1 MIFKLLF
8 KELFFLDFKNC
19 IVIGAGNAGRPVA
32 RLLNHQGVNV
42 TIADSKKYE
51 EFTEI
56 RRDMLDVLESEG
68 VNLELGADNP
78 DISEYDAIYLA
89 PTIPESAPIFKQIE
103 ENSITIV
110 TRKTISDLIN
120 KIIDMDKIG
129 ITGSYGKTTTT
140 TMITHIFKK
149 AGYKVYQCSSMKWN
163 LVSEAIVDD
172 IVNEEYKGADLAI
185 LELPHGTLGLLGDV
199 ELKMGVITNLH
210 QEHLSEFAGSMQRY
224 VDRKSLILDMCDKLV
239 ANIQCADL
247 LTYKR
252 DDTIYFNFENNNSDL
267 DTQKY
272 DISYAA
278 TYDDGNYVFK
288 AQTDNPF
295 EKSDINIDTVA
306 SYNYA
311 NLTAAISVCL
321 EYGISWD
328 IIKEGLALFTGVSG
342 RMEHLGT
349 YNGVE
354 AYFDS
359 SCSELSIR
367 QALDFIKDEN
377 IIVVFGCVDSTTIR
391 DNIES
396 GRTVG
401 DYANMVIA
409 TGYVEITGELHMDSA
424 LGLLN
429 AIEND
434 DVIKLAVCTVD
445 EAAELAMKYAKPGD
459 YIVHLGIGGTT
470 SYKQVKEKLIN
481 GLEEG
486 RNRYANN

>member
-1 MIFKLLF
+1 MIKS
-8 KELFFLDFKNC
+8 C

-32 RLLNHQGVNV
+32 RLLNHQGVEV
-42 TIADSKKYE
+42 TLSDSKVYE

-56 RRDMLDVLESEG
+56 RQHMLDVLKGEG
-68 VNLELGADNP
+68 VKLELGNSNP
-78 DISEYDAIYLA
+78 DITGYDAIYLA
-89 PTIPESAPIFKQIE
+89 PTIPKTAPIFKQIE
-103 ENSITIV
+103 ENSIEII
-110 TRKTISDLIN
+110 TRKTISDIIN
-120 KIIDMDKIG
+120 NILDMDKIG

-140 TMITHIFKK
+140 TMITNIFKK

-163 LVSEAIVDD
+163 LVSEALVED
-172 IVNEEYKGADLAI
+172 IVNEEYKGANLAI
-185 LELPHGTLGLLGDV
+185 LELPHGTLGLLGDLD
-199 ELKMGVITNLH
+199 LKMGVLTNLH
-210 QEHLSEFAGSMQRY
+210 QEHLSEFDGSMEKY
-224 VDRKSLILDMCDKLV
+224 IERKSLIMNISDKLV

-247 LTYKR
+247 LTNKR
-252 DDTIYFNFENNNSDL
+252 EDTIYFNFENNNTEI

-272 DISYAA
+272 EIKYAA
-278 TYDDGNYVFK
+278 NYQSRQYTFK
-288 AQTDNPF
+288 QEGSS
-295 EKSDINIDTVA
+295 EKTDINIDTVA

-311 NLTAAISVCL
+311 NLTAAIAVSL
-321 EYGISWD
+321 EYGISWEN
-328 IIKEGLALFTGVSG
+328 IKEGLALFSGVSG

-391 DNIES
+391 DYEES

-429 AIEND
+429 SIEND

-445 EAAELAMKYAKPGD
+445 EASELAMKYAKPGD

-470 SYKQVKEKLIN
+470 SYKQVKDKLLK

-486 RNRYANN
+486 CKRYANN

>member
-1 MIFKLLF
+1 MIKS
-8 KELFFLDFKNC
+8 C

-32 RLLNHQGVNV
+32 RLLNHQGVEV
-42 TIADSKKYE
+42 TISDSKVYE

-56 RRDMLDVLESEG
+56 RQQMLDVLKNEG
-68 VNLELGADNP
+68 VKLDLGVKNP
-78 DISEYDAIYLA
+78 DITGYDAIYLA
-89 PTIPESAPIFKQIE
+89 PTIPETAPIYEQIE
-103 ENSITIV
+103 KNSIEII
-110 TRKTISDLIN
+110 TRKTISDIIN

-140 TMITHIFKK
+140 TMITNIFKK

-163 LVSEAIVDD
+163 LVSEALVED

-185 LELPHGTLGLLGDV
+185 LELPHGTLGLLGDLD
-199 ELKMGVITNLH
+199 LKMGVLTNLH
-210 QEHLSEFAGSMQRY
+210 QEHLSEFDGSMEKY
-224 VDRKSLILDMCDKLV
+224 IERKSLIMNISDKLI

-247 LTYKR
+247 LTNKR
-252 DDTIYFNFENNNSDL
+252 QDTIYFNFENNNTEIN
-267 DTQKY
+267 TQKY
-272 DISYAA
+272 NIKYVGN
-278 TYDDGNYVFK
+278 YDDGQFNFK
-288 AQTDNPF
+288 KEGEESF

-311 NLTAAISVCL
+311 NLTAAIAVSL

-328 IIKEGLALFTGVSG
+328 TIKEGLELFSGVSG

-377 IIVVFGCVDSTTIR
+377 IIIVFGCVDSTTIR
-391 DNIES
+391 DSEES

-424 LGLLN
+424 LTLLN
-429 AIEND
+429 SIEND
-434 DVIKLAVCTVD
+434 EVIKLAVCTVD

-470 SYKQVKEKLIN
+470 SYKQVKDKLLK

-486 RNRYANN
+486 CNRYANN

>member
-1 MIFKLLF
+1 MIKS
-8 KELFFLDFKNC
+8 C

-32 RLLNHQGVNV
+32 RLLNHQGIDV
-42 TIADSKKYE
+42 TISDSKKYE

-56 RRDMLDVLESEG
+56 RKQMLNVLKDEG
-68 VNLELGADNP
+68 VKLDLGTKNP
-78 DISEYDAIYLA
+78 DISGFDAIYLA
-89 PTIPESAPIFKQIE
+89 PTIPETAPIYDEINKHSIE
-103 ENSITIV
+103 II
-110 TRKTISDLIN
+110 TRKTISDIIN
-120 KIIDMDKIG
+120 EIIDMDKIG

-140 TMITHIFKK
+140 TMITNIFKK

-163 LVSEAIVDD
+163 LVSEALVDD
-172 IVNEEYKGADLAI
+172 IVNEEYKGANLAI
-185 LELPHGTLGLLGDV
+185 LELPHGTLGLLGDLD
-199 ELKMGVITNLH
+199 LKMGVITNLH
-210 QEHLSEFAGSMQRY
+210 QEHLSEFDGSMEKY
-224 VDRKSLILDMCDKLV
+224 VERKSLIMDISDKLV

-247 LTYKR
+247 LTHKR
-252 DDTIYFNFENNNSDL
+252 EDTIYFNFENNN
-267 DTQKY
+267 Q
-272 DISYAA
+272 DIN
-278 TYDDGNYVFK
+278 TDDYSIRYFGNYENNEYSFK
-288 AQTDNPF
+288 ALGENPL

-311 NLTAAISVCL
+311 NLTAAIAVSL
-321 EYGISWD
+321 EYGISWET
-328 IIKEGLALFTGVSG
+328 IKEGLALFAGVSG

-391 DNIES
+391 DSQES

-424 LGLLN
+424 LNLLN
-429 AIEND
+429 SIEND
-434 DVIKLAVCTVD
+434 EVTKLAVCTVD

-470 SYKQVKEKLIN
+470 SYKQVKDKLIK

-486 RNRYANN
+486 CNRYANN

>member
-1 MIFKLLF
+1 MIKS
-8 KELFFLDFKNC
+8 C

-42 TIADSKKYE
+42 TLSDSKVYE

-56 RRDMLDVLESEG
+56 RQQMLGVLEGEG
-68 VNLELGADNP
+68 VTLELGVKNP
-78 DISEYDAIYLA
+78 DITGYDAIYLA
-89 PTIPESAPIFKQIE
+89 PTIPKTAPIYEQIE
-103 ENSITIV
+103 KNSIEII
-110 TRKTISDLIN
+110 TRKTISDIIN
-120 KIIDMDKIG
+120 NIIDMDKIG

-140 TMITHIFKK
+140 TMITNIFKK

-163 LVSEAIVDD
+163 LVSEALVED
-172 IVNEEYKGADLAI
+172 IVNEEYKGANLAI
-185 LELPHGTLGLLGDV
+185 LELPHGTLGLLGDLD
-199 ELKMGVITNLH
+199 LKMGVITNLH
-210 QEHLSEFAGSMQRY
+210 QEHLSEFDGSMEKY
-224 VDRKSLILDMCDKLV
+224 IERKSLIMDISDKLV

-247 LTYKR
+247 LTSKR
-252 DDTIYFNFENNNSDL
+252 KDTIYFNFENNNKQL

-272 DISYAA
+272 DIKYV
-278 TYDDGNYVFK
+278 GNYDNGQFLFK
-288 AQTDNPF
+288 KEGEESF

-311 NLTAAISVCL
+311 NLTAAIAVSL

-328 IIKEGLALFTGVSG
+328 TIKEGIELFSGVSG

-349 YNGVE
+349 FNGVE

-391 DNIES
+391 DHEES

-401 DYANMVIA
+401 DYADMVIA

-429 AIEND
+429 SIEND
-434 DVIKLAVCTVD
+434 EVIKLAVCTVD

-459 YIVHLGIGGTT
+459 YVVHLGIGGTT
-470 SYKQVKEKLIN
+470 SYKQVKDKLLK

-486 RNRYANN
+486 CKRYANN

>member
-1 MIFKLLF
+1 MIKS
-8 KELFFLDFKNC
+8 C

-32 RLLNHQGVNV
+32 RLLNHQGVDV
-42 TIADSKKYE
+42 TLSDSKVYE

-56 RRDMLDVLESEG
+56 RQQMLDVLKSEG
-68 VNLELGADNP
+68 VNLSLGVKNP
-78 DISEYDAIYLA
+78 DITGYDAIYLA
-89 PTIPESAPIFKQIE
+89 PTIPKTAPIYEQIE
-103 ENSITIV
+103 ANSIEII
-110 TRKTISDLIN
+110 TRKTISDIIN
-120 KIIDMDKIG
+120 SIIDMDKIG

-140 TMITHIFKK
+140 TMITNIFKK

-163 LVSEAIVDD
+163 LVSEALVDD
-172 IVNEEYKGADLAI
+172 IVNEEYKGANLAI
-185 LELPHGTLGLLGDV
+185 LELPHGTLGLLGDLD
-199 ELKMGVITNLH
+199 LKMGVLTNLH
-210 QEHLSEFAGSMQRY
+210 QEHLSEFGGSMDKY
-224 VDRKSLILDMCDKLV
+224 IERKSLIMDISDKLV

-247 LTYKR
+247 LTHKR
-252 DDTIYFNFENNNSDL
+252 EDTIYFNFENNNSQL

-272 DISYAA
+272 DIKYCGN
-278 TYDDGNYVFK
+278 YDDGQFIFK
-288 AQTDNPF
+288 ETGDDSF

-311 NLTAAISVCL
+311 NLTAAIAVSL
-321 EYGISWD
+321 EYGISWET
-328 IIKEGLALFTGVSG
+328 IKEGLALFSGVSG

-349 YNGVE
+349 FNGVE

-391 DNIES
+391 DYEES

-429 AIEND
+429 SIQND
-434 DVIKLAVCTVD
+434 EVIKLAVCTVD
-445 EAAELAMKYAKPGD
+445 EAVELAMKYANPGD

-470 SYKQVKEKLIN
+470 SYKQVKDKLLN

-486 RNRYANN
+486 CKRYAEN

>member
-1 MIFKLLF
+1 MIKS
-8 KELFFLDFKNC
+8 C

-32 RLLNHQGVNV
+32 RLLNHQGVDV
-42 TIADSKKYE
+42 TLSDSKVYE

-56 RRDMLDVLESEG
+56 RQQMLDVLKGEG
-68 VNLELGADNP
+68 VKLELGVKNP
-78 DISEYDAIYLA
+78 DIAGYDAIYLA
-89 PTIPESAPIFKQIE
+89 PTIPKTAPIYEQIDD
-103 ENSITIV
+103 SIELV
-110 TRKTISDLIN
+110 TSKTISDLIN
-120 KIIDMDKIG
+120 RILDMDKIG

-140 TMITHIFKK
+140 TMITNIFKK

-163 LVSEAIVDD
+163 LVSEALVED
-172 IVNEEYKGADLAI
+172 IVNEEYKGANLAI
-185 LELPHGTLGLLGDV
+185 LELPHGTLGLLSDLD
-199 ELKMGVITNLH
+199 LKMGVITNLH
-210 QEHLSEFAGSMQRY
+210 AEHLSEFGGLMDKY
-224 VDRKSLILDMCDKLV
+224 VERKSLILDISDKLV

-247 LTYKR
+247 LTHKR
-252 DDTIYFNFENNNSDL
+252 EDTVYFNFENNNSQIN
-267 DTQKY
+267 TEKY
-272 DISYAA
+272 SIKYSACYLNEEYKFVSHDENA
-278 TYDDGNYVFK
+278 
-288 AQTDNPF
+288 F

-311 NLTAAISVCL
+311 NLTAAIAVSL

-328 IIKEGLALFTGVSG
+328 AIREGLKMFSGVSG

-391 DNIES
+391 DSKES

-424 LGLLN
+424 LNLLN
-429 AIEND
+429 SIEND
-434 DVIKLAVCTVD
+434 EVIKLAVCTVD
-445 EAAELAMKYAKPGD
+445 EAAELAMKYAQPGD
-459 YIVHLGIGGTT
+459 YIVHMGIGGTT
-470 SYKQVKEKLIN
+470 SYKQVKDKLIY

-486 RNRYANN
+486 CKRYAN

>member
-1 MIFKLLF
+1 MLN
-8 KELFFLDFKNC
+8 FKNC
-19 IVIGAGNAGRPVA
+19 VVIGAGNAGRPVA

-42 TIADSKKYE
+42 TIVDSKKYE

-56 RRDMLDVLESEG
+56 RRDMLDVLKSEG
-68 VNLELGADNP
+68 VTLDLGVANP
-78 DISEYDAIYLA
+78 DISDYEAVYLA
-89 PTIPESAPIFKQIE
+89 PTIPESAPIYQQIK
-103 ENSITIV
+103 ENNITVI

-120 KIIDMDKIG
+120 TIIDMDKIG

-149 AGYKVYQCSSMKWN
+149 AGYNVYQCSSMKWN

-172 IVNEEYKGADLAI
+172 IVRGEYKGADLAI

-210 QEHLSEFAGSMQRY
+210 QEHLSEFDGSMQKY
-224 VDRKSLILDMCDKLV
+224 IDRKSLILDMCDKLV

-252 DDTIYFNFENNNSDL
+252 EDTIYFDFENNNL
-267 DTQKY
+267 DADKNKY
-272 DISYAA
+272 APKYTAS
-278 TYDDGNYVFK
+278 YDDGNYVFK
-288 AQTDNPF
+288 ICGDNPT
-295 EKSDINIDTVA
+295 EKTDINIDTVA

-328 IIKEGLALFTGVSG
+328 TIKEGLELFTGVSG

-349 YNGVE
+349 FNGVE

-391 DNIES
+391 DNEES

-401 DYANMVIA
+401 EYANMVIA

-434 DVIKLAVCTVD
+434 DVIKLALCEVD

-470 SYKQVKEKLIN
+470 SYNQVKEKLIN
-481 GLEEG
+481 GLNEG
-486 RNRYANN
+486 CKRYAKN